1 MDWRIEGEDVIF
13 NQKARLALHLPELFD
28 TPPALRHHF
37 NIVRKRA
44 VMRAKAQ
51 RSDQPVPSCDIDYQ
65 PSKLIRPWEIRLED
79 FATHGAPSRAACRRS
94 PGDSAEDAGKIS
106 FSTFQVDQISST
118 QLHERQYGRYGAFP
132 PPSRQLMTPQATQ
145 STSTDDHNE
154 DHDSFFS
161 ETAEKLLS
169 PRSKSIDDLRTS
181 YRQTSDTYIAV
192 TRILYPQL
200 LSPHDSEDRIDVQR
214 EILILELYL
223 ARTKL
228 ALDYRTSHYEMTRK
242 NQSWSSVLPKL
253 AVTKGWLEE
262 CVQRIE
268 DPTSRPDC
276 KSGNFFFELSHYFL
290 ATIVKQHQDSL
301 FEGRQLP
308 SEDEIFE
315 VFQRA
320 EPRPRGSGLGPYLEE
335 LTGVETLDPELMPEV
350 LLRLER
356 KLASH
361 SSTSKTSWPVPKD
374 MVSVDFDRQLALRHE
389 ISQLKSLVER
399 NQIRTHDPL
408 DVDAIEHERD
418 SGSDVPTHVAPHD
431 DSEDLEN
438 HVGSPQHWNASVS
451 MTDDVNMDG
460 NINQDEWVASD
471 FGLDLRGLDPEIL
484 TAEQVAERDV
494 LLERDAEAAA
504 SSSQSSHDQAN
515 AIKPLD
521 VLRDEGME
529 PMNHE
534 PEEQHYQTEPQPD
547 FTSLS
552 RRQQYERIAGRELS
566 CDTSQMGSSPWSSSQ
581 PDLQANRPDLA
592 ADQSLTVF
600 SDLPDFDELM
610 QDLPDEENLS
620 QQQMVSQQQMHPE
633 PLQHSVPDTDFVSDD
648 DELPPDSNPWLAA
661 IRARTSATSSVSNT
675 PTSSAP
681 TNSQAPRRTGP
692 RKSEP
697 IVLIDTTPRSK
708 QRPRIS
714 DSMFVSDDEFDS
726 VPPSSNP
733 HLAAA
738 LRRMAG
744 SASNTPTSSAST
756 SRTSTPKLPPHLAP
770 VRRAAHRKSLDP
782 SSQIPSAEERE
793 ILSQTEYPVDDIINE
808 KTVNGEKKYLIK
820 WKPIHGREFMDT
832 WEPAENANALA
843 VRDWELTKMKK
854 AQWRKKPTKKAVEAT
869 PEQPREPS
877 PILGEEDT
885 PMFFV
890 DTAGDKSVGARF
902 VPTPRAYPSSPA
914 SLSTDQVSAFVQ
926 ADTSQ
931 PSAHITV
938 APESIT
944 NDAPEPA
951 LEPAQ
956 KGVGNYWGTG
966 KHPTQAQQRA
976 RMREKREEKR
986 AAKAEGLANMTEKER
1001 ADAAH
1006 NKAMQNKAK
1015 KERKRT
1021 KAERYAA
1028 RRRKRRTDMPSC
1040 IMMDLFNFVPSMVT
1054 RLTNI
1059 QVVHKSK
1066 RIA

>member
-1 MDWRIEGEDVIF
+1 MNDTTCAMVHGSQGSKHAAESTPKV
-13 NQKARLALHLPELFD
+13 ALSHP
-28 TPPALRHHF
+28 T
-37 NIVRKRA
+37 
-44 VMRAKAQ
+44 
-51 RSDQPVPSCDIDYQ
+51 
-65 PSKLIRPWEIRLED
+65 
-79 FATHGAPSRAACRRS
+79 
-94 PGDSAEDAGKIS
+94 
-106 FSTFQVDQISST
+106 
-118 QLHERQYGRYGAFP
+118 GAFP

-145 STSTDDHNE
+145 STSTDEHNE
-154 DHDSFFS
+154 DHDSSFS

-223 ARTKL
+223 ARAKL
-228 ALDYRTSHYEMTRK
+228 ALDYRTAHYEITR
-242 NQSWSSVLPKL
+242 NDQSWSSVLPKL

-290 ATIVKQHQDSL
+290 ATVVKQHQDSL

-361 SSTSKTSWPVPKD
+361 PSISKTSWPVPED
-374 MVSVDFDRQLALRHE
+374 MVSVDSDRQLALRHE
-389 ISQLKSLVER
+389 ISQLESLVER
-399 NQIRTHDPL
+399 NQIRPHDPL
-408 DVDAIEHERD
+408 DVDAIEHERN
-418 SGSDVPTHVAPHD
+418 SGSDAPIHVAPHD

-451 MTDDVNMDG
+451 LTDDVDMDG

-471 FGLDLRGLDPEIL
+471 FGLDLRGLDPELL
-484 TAEQVAERDV
+484 TAEQVAERDI

-504 SSSQSSHDQAN
+504 RSSQSSHDQTN
-515 AIKPLD
+515 AIEPLN

-529 PMNHE
+529 PMNHG
-534 PEEQHYQTEPQPD
+534 PEEQHYRTEPQPD

-610 QDLPDEENLS
+610 QDVPDEENPS

-661 IRARTSATSSVSNT
+661 IRARTSARSSVSNI

-744 SASNTPTSSAST
+744 SAYNTPTSSAST

-782 SSQIPSAEERE
+782 SSQIPTPEERE

-843 VRDWELTKMKK
+843 VRDWELIKIKK
-854 AQWRKKPTKKAVEAT
+854 AQWRKKPTKKAVEAIAQ
-869 PEQPREPS
+869 QPREPS

-914 SLSTDQVSAFVQ
+914 SLSTDQVSSRNHSNMISRDDQIAPNAEPTSDSTPERSSRPIVRYAAQPFQIFAVSPEPVPNPVRL
-926 ADTSQ
+926 ASQ

-938 APESIT
+938 APESII
-944 NDAPEPA
+944 NDASEPL
-951 LEPAQ
+951 LEP
-956 KGVGNYWGTG
+956 GNYWGTG
-966 KHPTQAQQRA
+966 KHPTKAQQRA
-976 RMREKREEKR
+976 RMREKREEKK
-986 AAKAEGLANMTEKER
+986 AAKAERLANMTEKER
-1001 ADAAH
+1001 ANAAH
-1006 NKAMQNKAK
+1006 NKAMQTKAK
-1015 KERKRT
+1015 QERKRT

-1028 RRRKRRTDMPSC
+1028 LPQEEKDRLDSWLAWKKGLKERIKEDKRRAKANKARKREAAAQKATAAS
-1040 IMMDLFNFVPSMVT
+1040 
-1054 RLTNI
+1054 
-1059 QVVHKSK
+1059 
-1066 RIA
+1066 

>member
-1 MDWRIEGEDVIF
+1 
-13 NQKARLALHLPELFD
+13 
-28 TPPALRHHF
+28 
-37 NIVRKRA
+37 
-44 VMRAKAQ
+44 
-51 RSDQPVPSCDIDYQ
+51 
-65 PSKLIRPWEIRLED
+65 
-79 FATHGAPSRAACRRS
+79 
-94 PGDSAEDAGKIS
+94 
-106 FSTFQVDQISST
+106 
-118 QLHERQYGRYGAFP
+118 
-132 PPSRQLMTPQATQ
+132 
-145 STSTDDHNE
+145 
-154 DHDSFFS
+154 
-161 ETAEKLLS
+161 
-169 PRSKSIDDLRTS
+169 
-181 YRQTSDTYIAV
+181 
-192 TRILYPQL
+192 
-200 LSPHDSEDRIDVQR
+200 
-214 EILILELYL
+214 
-223 ARTKL
+223 
-228 ALDYRTSHYEMTRK
+228 MTRK

-484 TAEQVAERDV
+484 TAEQVAERDI
-494 LLERDAEAAA
+494 LLNRDAEAAA
-504 SSSQSSHDQAN
+504 RSSQSSHDQTN

-529 PMNHE
+529 PMNHG

-744 SASNTPTSSAST
+744 SASNTPISSAST

-770 VRRAAHRKSLDP
+770 IRRAAHRKSLDP
-782 SSQIPSAEERE
+782 SSQIPTPEERE

-890 DTAGDKSVGARF
+890 DTAGDKSVGASF
-902 VPTPRAYPSSPA
+902 VS
-914 SLSTDQVSAFVQ
+914 
-926 ADTSQ
+926 
-931 PSAHITV
+931 
-938 APESIT
+938 
-944 NDAPEPA
+944 
-951 LEPAQ
+951 
-956 KGVGNYWGTG
+956 
-966 KHPTQAQQRA
+966 
-976 RMREKREEKR
+976 
-986 AAKAEGLANMTEKER
+986 
-1001 ADAAH
+1001 
-1006 NKAMQNKAK
+1006 
-1015 KERKRT
+1015 
-1021 KAERYAA
+1021 
-1028 RRRKRRTDMPSC
+1028 
-1040 IMMDLFNFVPSMVT
+1040 
-1054 RLTNI
+1054 
-1059 QVVHKSK
+1059 
-1066 RIA
+1066 